1 MTTEKR
7 LEELYSMLYQFD
19 AVSGNNAAAEIVK
32 APENWTKCTFI
43 PFYGSIARLIT
54 ECKAELDKKTNG
66 NTSAVKRFYKSCLKN
81 GNRDTNGIIKTADG
95 MNALCN
101 GYAIIKF
108 NGNYNSI
115 PESKATPDFRKN
127 VERFL
132 QFPDDLTEI
141 DPASNADVKSMKAG
155 NIAKYGKGNK
165 QPVEVSE
172 NIFVNPDTWTDI
184 KSILRECKVYVD
196 PYQKYSPIY
205 FIGSDG
211 EKAMLLQVNH

>member
-7 LEELYSMLYQFD
+7 LEELYSMLYAYD
-19 AVSGNNAAAEIVK
+19 TISGNNAAAEIIK
-32 APENWTKCTFI
+32 APETWTECKFN
-43 PFYGSIARLIT
+43 PFYGSVSRLIL

-66 NTSAVKRFYKSCLKN
+66 NVSAVKRFYKSCVKN
-81 GNRDTNGIIKTADG
+81 GNRNTNGIIKTADG

-101 GYAIIKF
+101 GYSIIKF

-115 PESKATPDFRKN
+115 PESECTPDFRKN
-127 VERFL
+127 VEKFL

-141 DPASNADVKSMKAG
+141 KAATNAEVKSMKAG

-165 QPVEVSE
+165 KPVEVSK
-172 NIFVNPDTWTDI
+172 NIFVNPDTWIDI
-184 KSILRECKVYVD
+184 KSILRDCKVYID
-196 PYQKYSPIY
+196 PEQKYSPIY

-211 EKAMLLQVNH
+211 EKAMLLQVKP